1 MTNTNCLESI
11 RCPACG
17 QEDRFKIT
25 ALITCVVTDNG
36 SEPLGDHAWDGESS
50 TCCTECGFNGKLKE
64 FSKPTGLPP
73 DPENMNDSRAEWA
86 GLALSAF
93 MERTGADQ
101 EDALGDLLGDLM
113 HWSDRNNFDFELALE
128 RARWHYDAETSG
140 ERLS

>member
-1 MTNTNCLESI
+1 MTNTNCLEGI

-36 SEPLGDHAWDGESS
+36 SEPLGDHEWDSESS
-50 TCCTECGFNGKLKE
+50 AQCPECGFNGKLKE
-64 FSKPTGLPP
+64 FSKPTALPP

-86 GLALSAF
+86 GLALSTF

-113 HWSDRNNFDFELALE
+113 HWADRQNFDFDLALE
-128 RARWHYDAETSG
+128 RARWHYEAETSG
-140 ERLS
+140 ECHS